1 MLKINKRIT
10 IFSMTLLI
18 LILQIMF
25 QIFIPLKVLAATTVT
40 IQYKDEAFYE
50 DMLVTLDEIS
60 SNDNNL
66 TITTTQDDIDGVD
79 SIVAIQ
85 SDIKDITGIEHF
97 TNLDTLILYEN
108 QITDISA
115 LRNLKKLTSLHLHNN
130 NITDISALS
139 GLTNLTGLSL
149 NNNKIEDISALSNM
163 SNLKQLTLHANNIS
177 NIEPLN
183 NLEKLENLSLNNNKI
198 EDISALKNLTNLTIL
213 LIENNYIK
221 DISPLDSLTKLDRV
235 TMNSQTINIQ
245 SNTYDKIQLPKIFAQ
260 AKQSGGIAYTSEDF
274 TLSNCTV
281 NSSYTEINATA
292 ETASIKINGG
302 LLAGSILNVKVVEET
317 TDEDDNKDPEDTTPP
332 VLSIE
337 YSNTN
342 MTSEDVIVTITADEE
357 IQEVDGWTISND
369 KKSLSKTY
377 TENVQENIEVQDLY
391 GNVSQISVS
400 ISNIDKQ
407 APDLSIEYSN
417 TNMTN
422 ENIVAT
428 ITANE
433 EIQEVEGWTISNDK
447 KSLSKTYTENVQE
460 NVDVQD
466 LYGNTSQI
474 SVSISNI
481 DKQSPILEVSYS
493 EETLTNGNVTVTI
506 ISNEK
511 VQNVSD
517 WTLSEDML
525 TLSKTYTE
533 NTQEQ
538 IVVYDLAG
546 NSSIANISVTNI
558 DKETPSLEVLYSTKE
573 ITNENVTVT
582 ITSNKQLQ
590 EVEGWTRSEDMLTL
604 SKIYTQNTEETVT
617 IYDLAGNSYIANIS
631 INNIDK
637 ESPILEVN
645 ITPTETTSGSVTVEI
660 RANESIQPVEGWTLS
675 EDQMTLSKTYIENA
689 EERLTIYDLA
699 GNSTTQDISVNNID
713 NQSPQLEVNYSTS
726 SLTNSDVIV
735 TITSNKPVQAVDGW
749 ALSESQMELSKTYE
763 VNTEENIIIY
773 DLVGNSTEVSISISN
788 IDKVSPEYDITY
800 STLELTN
807 ENIVVTITAN
817 ELIQGMEGWTLSE
830 NQMTLSKIYEENIEE
845 NIMIYDL
852 AGNSTIVD
860 ISIENIDKIIPQI
873 EMTYSITEPTNE
885 NVTVTIMADEQI
897 QSIEGWTLSED
908 QMTLSKTYTQNTE
921 ENVIIYDLAGN
932 SINANVLISNID
944 KEAPE
949 LEVTYNT
956 EKENIIVT
964 ITANEQ
970 IQGVE
975 GWTLSE
981 DQMTLSKIYTQNIEE
996 RLNVY
1001 DLVGNNSVVE
1011 IKVDQIQLNDNIGNN
1026 NLENNNISDT
1036 TKSPISLP
1044 ATGGVSLIFVILAVI
1059 IIGIIQ
1065 YKKYRYLKNIK

>member
-1 MLKINKRIT
+1 M
-10 IFSMTLLI
+10 
-18 LILQIMF
+18 
-25 QIFIPLKVLAATTVT
+25 
-40 IQYKDEAFYE
+40 
-50 DMLVTLDEIS
+50 
-60 SNDNNL
+60 
-66 TITTTQDDIDGVD
+66 
-79 SIVAIQ
+79 
-85 SDIKDITGIEHF
+85 
-97 TNLDTLILYEN
+97 
-108 QITDISA
+108 
-115 LRNLKKLTSLHLHNN
+115 
-130 NITDISALS
+130 
-139 GLTNLTGLSL
+139 
-149 NNNKIEDISALSNM
+149 
-163 SNLKQLTLHANNIS
+163 
-177 NIEPLN
+177 
-183 NLEKLENLSLNNNKI
+183 
-198 EDISALKNLTNLTIL
+198 
-213 LIENNYIK
+213 
-221 DISPLDSLTKLDRV
+221 
-235 TMNSQTINIQ
+235 
-245 SNTYDKIQLPKIFAQ
+245 
-260 AKQSGGIAYTSEDF
+260 
-274 TLSNCTV
+274 
-281 NSSYTEINATA
+281 
-292 ETASIKINGG
+292 
-302 LLAGSILNVKVVEET
+302 
-317 TDEDDNKDPEDTTPP
+317 
-332 VLSIE
+332 
-337 YSNTN
+337 
-342 MTSEDVIVTITADEE
+342 
-357 IQEVDGWTISND
+357 
-369 KKSLSKTY
+369 
-377 TENVQENIEVQDLY
+377 
-391 GNVSQISVS
+391 
-400 ISNIDKQ
+400 
-407 APDLSIEYSN
+407 
-417 TNMTN
+417 
-422 ENIVAT
+422 
-428 ITANE
+428 
-433 EIQEVEGWTISNDK
+433 
-447 KSLSKTYTENVQE
+447 
-460 NVDVQD
+460 
-466 LYGNTSQI
+466 
-474 SVSISNI
+474 
-481 DKQSPILEVSYS
+481 EVSYS

-660 RANESIQPVEGWTLS
+660 RANESIQPVDGWVLS

-726 SLTNSDVIV
+726 SLTNGNVTV

-763 VNTEENIIIY
+763 ANTEENIIIY

-897 QSIEGWTLSED
+897 QSIEGWKLSED

-1026 NLENNNISDT
+1026 NSENNNISDT